1 MNSIHILGL
10 SLTTIILI
18 VLALI
23 VGKKWGASIPLISNV

>member
-1 MNSIHILGL
+1 MNGIHILGL

-23 VGKKWGASIPLISNV
+23 VGKKWGNSIPLISNV

>member
-23 VGKKWGASIPLISNV
+23 VGKKWGSNIPLISNI